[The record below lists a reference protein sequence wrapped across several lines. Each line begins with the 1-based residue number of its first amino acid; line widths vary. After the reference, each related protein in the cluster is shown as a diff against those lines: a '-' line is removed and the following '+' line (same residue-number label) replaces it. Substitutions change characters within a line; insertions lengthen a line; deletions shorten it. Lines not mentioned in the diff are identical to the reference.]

1 MTSNIPDWVFFIA
14 SIMDSALLI
23 AIVGGG
29 MKFYLDVSV
38 RLALLE
44 RAIIERNGNHDQRIE
59 REYTKREIERR

>member
-1 MTSNIPDWVFFIA
+1 MNSSIPDWVFILA
-14 SIMDSALLI
+14 SLCDSALLI

-44 RAIIERNGNHDQRIE
+44 RAITQRNE
-59 REYTKREIERR
+59 KP